1 METIELGGRSG
12 QEVYEELKHRLEG
25 MGYLP
30 DEYFMLDADWE
41 DGRVIP
47 RNADLFCTTDY
58 GDSEGIY
65 LDVYLKWYGE
75 DGKSVIK
82 SFATGKTLGESGSD
96 MDRMFLI
103 SSAITKAFHG
113 EQGAYARYRQME
125 DGTKAEGVVLHLSPK
140 EQRVLMDA
148 LLEQR
153 MRQEAQMTNTEQ
165 LLRRMTGSITAYMD
179 EVGARPLRMSTADR
193 AVLAIRDGELY
204 AFSSLAVQITKPEE
218 RGSLLAAAAGRPGP
232 VGKRMARLMLG
243 TKSPYPEDVWL
254 DACKRAVDTGD
265 LQRVQMMLDPSGRTA
280 PWPESLSAGP
290 RRSRLPPHPPGCCA
304 APPMPMI
311 CPCSRSCSKR
321 ASSRGTRPPPCCALC
336 SLHTMSR
343 GWHIC

>member
-1 METIELGGRSG
+1 
-12 QEVYEELKHRLEG
+12 
-25 MGYLP
+25 
-30 DEYFMLDADWE
+30 
-41 DGRVIP
+41 
-47 RNADLFCTTDY
+47 
-58 GDSEGIY
+58 
-65 LDVYLKWYGE
+65 
-75 DGKSVIK
+75 
-82 SFATGKTLGESGSD
+82 
-96 MDRMFLI
+96 
-103 SSAITKAFHG
+103 
-113 EQGAYARYRQME
+113 
-125 DGTKAEGVVLHLSPK
+125 
-140 EQRVLMDA
+140 MDA

-265 LQRVQMMLDPSGRTA
+265 LQRVQMMLDQTMDKVANPSPPCPVRCSGTPSGRTA
-280 PWPESLSAGP
+280 PWPGSLSAGP

-304 APPMPMI
+304 APPMPVI

-321 ASSRGTRPPPCCALC
+321 ASSRVTRPPPMLRPLLAAYDEQ
-336 SLHTMSR
+336 R
-343 GWHIC
+343 AGHIC